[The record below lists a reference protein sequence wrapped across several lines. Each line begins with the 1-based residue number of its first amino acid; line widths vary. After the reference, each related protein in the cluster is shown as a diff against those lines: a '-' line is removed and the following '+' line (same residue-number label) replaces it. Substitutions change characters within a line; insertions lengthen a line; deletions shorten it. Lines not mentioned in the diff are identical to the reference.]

1 MNCNISTKEEP
12 MDIAAHPLIG
22 DTISHAKEE
31 ILASIAH
38 GRIPES
44 KNWYAITT
52 THEENTLF
60 YILSARE
67 FRNPM
72 YHEFGGSLKLIGLA
86 GSRKEAREIVVSIV
100 AEFVDSDSL
109 HEIKS
114 SLGNY

>member
-1 MNCNISTKEEP
+1 
-12 MDIAAHPLIG
+12 MDIAAHPFIG

-38 GRIPES
+38 GRIPDS

-52 THEENTLF
+52 THEEKTLF
-60 YILSARE
+60 YILSSRE

-72 YHEFGGSLKLIGLA
+72 YHDPDRQLKLIGLA
-86 GSRKEAREIVVSIV
+86 GSKKEARDIVVSIV
-100 AEFVDSDSL
+100 AGFVDSDSL
-109 HEIKS
+109 PEIKS

>member
-1 MNCNISTKEEP
+1 

-22 DTISHAKEE
+22 DTISYAKEE

-38 GRIPES
+38 GRIPDS

-60 YILSARE
+60 YILSASE

-72 YHEFGGSLKLIGLA
+72 YHDPYGHLKLIGLA
-86 GSRKEAREIVVSIV
+86 GSKREARDMVVSIV
-100 AEFVDSDSL
+100 AKFVDSDSL
-109 HEIKS
+109 PELKS
-114 SLGNY
+114 SLVNY